1 MCVCAYH
8 VYMFLYIYI
17 YIIICVCHLYEG
29 TSQVRAMQL
38 NAVNSRLRCFCTYMK
53 QLYCDCTCIH
63 MYIHIYIY
71 IYIIICIYIYIFINV
86 ILSIYLGSRYT
97 FYSMLY
103 MVVRYPDV
111 CWLRLLRGTGRPS
124 NLCWRGTWAPW
135 EGRSWPKPGPTQE
148 FSANEAGKC
157 NSSPD
162 PKIWPNYNISPT

>member
-1 MCVCAYH
+1 
-8 VYMFLYIYI
+8 MFVIFMKVLRKSVQCSWMRLTRDYGVSVHIWNNYIVI
-17 YIIICVCHLYEG
+17 
-29 TSQVRAMQL
+29 VRA
-38 NAVNSRLRCFCTYMK
+38 
-53 QLYCDCTCIH
+53 
-63 MYIHIYIY
+63 YICIYIY